1 MVNPEDKY
9 EKIFPPPSTNLHPA
23 TSFMTGRRSENLNNY
38 LLYNLTLENEKKTF
52 VDFWIQLITNVE
64 SFAEEKWNEIK
75 EAAVEDS
82 KDFLTSVKDDVQRWI
97 SLLAEGKLTF
107 DDLLWLIK
115 RKRDLA
121 QLFFLK
127 QKGFAQPDLDKFFE
141 GLLETIIST
150 AFKLIL

>member
-1 MVNPEDKY
+1 
-9 EKIFPPPSTNLHPA
+9 
-23 TSFMTGRRSENLNNY
+23 MTGRRSENLNNY

>member
-1 MVNPEDKY
+1 M
-9 EKIFPPPSTNLHPA
+9 
-23 TSFMTGRRSENLNNY
+23 
-38 LLYNLTLENEKKTF
+38 KTF

-75 EAAVEDS
+75 EEAVEDS

-97 SLLAEGKLTF
+97 SLLAEGKLTS
-107 DDLLWLIK
+107 DDLFWLIK
-115 RKRDLA
+115 GKREVA
-121 QLFFLK
+121 QFLFLK
-127 QKGFAQPDLDKFFE
+127 EKGLTKPDLDKFFE